1 MGSRP
6 TEVGYTKND
15 PEDHDQVKAGRNN
28 MTTQRAD
35 TEVTVRSSQRKLSPT
50 RTPKQRDGYGDYK
63 DERPLKHK

>member
-28 MTTQRAD
+28 MTTQR
-35 TEVTVRSSQRKLSPT
+35 V
-50 RTPKQRDGYGDYK
+50 RTPRSRYAVAN
-63 DERPLKHK
+63 ES